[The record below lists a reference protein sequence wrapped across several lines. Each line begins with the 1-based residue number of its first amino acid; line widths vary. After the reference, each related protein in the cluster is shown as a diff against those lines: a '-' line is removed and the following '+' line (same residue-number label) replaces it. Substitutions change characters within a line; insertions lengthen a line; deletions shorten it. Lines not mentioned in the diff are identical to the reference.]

1 MKLGIPHTIQEI
13 ASAGAGIDLFQ
24 GIWPA
29 DPVRYLSFDSRTIA
43 HGSQTLFLALKT
55 ANRDGHDFIE
65 AAYQKGVRHFIT
77 EQPLP
82 YRDVNYVLVDNTLEF
97 VQRWAYQHRIRMEGI
112 PVIALTGS
120 NGKTTV
126 KEWAATLMEEDFS
139 IVKSP
144 MSYNSQLGVAISL
157 LQLRPGADIALI
169 EAGISEQGE
178 MASLAAMIQPEA
190 GVLTHMGDAHQ
201 AGFNSEAHKLSEKLL
216 LFQGANWVLTSDNQS
231 SVTTQHPDLPW
242 KLAGAHSSS
251 TVCISEVRETSAGWE
266 LTLPDGSLLQTSL
279 QGEANLENLILA
291 AALAAEAGVSWET
304 IARRAALLHPVEMRT
319 EIISDHPRV
328 TIISDSYNAD
338 AASVRNA
345 FQLLLRQ
352 KNRSRHLIVLTDLP
366 HQGDHQEEIQSQ
378 LLQEAID
385 LVGSD
390 RVFPI
395 GPVFQKIA
403 SIRSFRDVSELTS
416 QMSPSDWDDSVVLLK
431 GARSFALED
440 LIPWLQRKPNA
451 TFFRVDL
458 DKLSHNFRE
467 LKSLI
472 PGHTKIMAMVKA
484 ASYGSGTW
492 EIAQHLSMEGADY
505 LAVAYSSE
513 GIELREAGIELPI
526 MVMNPDPQTL
536 ASLVTYDLEPEI
548 SSFTLLDG
556 YLRASRLESGRGMRI
571 HLKLETGMARL
582 GFSEEDLAEL
592 GEKLLHYPD
601 LEVISVM
608 SHLAAADDL
617 NERAFSLKQIET
629 FTRMADALSAETG
642 IQPFRHI
649 LNTAG
654 VLHFPEHTMDMV
666 RFGIG
671 LYGID
676 PTPERM
682 AKGRLQEIGSL
693 HAFISALHHY
703 PPGTSIGYGRS
714 QITDR
719 ETIVATVPI
728 GYADG
733 IFRSLGNGQAS
744 FLVRGQ
750 LSPTIGRVCM
760 DMLMLDVTD
769 IEGVMA
775 GDEVVLFGEQDG
787 NVLSVEHLATAAGT
801 IPYEVLVR
809 ISPRVRRI
817 YDQESS

>member
-13 ASAGAGIDLFQ
+13 ASAGVGLDLFQ
-24 GIWPA
+24 GIWPS
-29 DPVRYLSFDSRTIA
+29 DPIRYLSFDSRTIA
-43 HGSQTLFLALKT
+43 HGNQTIFLALPT
-55 ANRDGHDFIE
+55 TNRDGHDFIE
-65 AAYQKGVRHFIT
+65 SAYQKGVRNFIT
-77 EQPLP
+77 ERKLP
-82 YRDVNYVLVDNTLEF
+82 YRDVNYVLVDNSLEF
-97 VQRWAYQHRIRMEGI
+97 VQRWAYHHRIRLAGI
-112 PVIALTGS
+112 PIIAITGS

-169 EAGISEQGE
+169 EAGISERGE
-178 MASLAAMIQPEA
+178 MASLAAMIQPDA

-201 AGFNSEAHKLSEKLL
+201 AGFESEEEKLSEKLL
-216 LFQGANWVLTSDNQS
+216 LFQGVDWIFTSDQQG
-231 SVTTQHPDLPW
+231 SVRELHPALPW
-242 KLAGAHSSS
+242 KLAG
-251 TVCISEVRETSAGWE
+251 TQNTSEVFIQEANDTGEGWNLSLPNGSI
-266 LTLPDGSLLQTSL
+266 LTTRL
-279 QGEANLENLILA
+279 QGAAHLENLILA
-291 AALAAEAGVSWET
+291 AAIAHESGVSWEI
-304 IARRAALLHPVEMRT
+304 IARRAALLGPVEMRT

-366 HQGDHQEEIQSQ
+366 HQGEAQEEIQAQ
-378 LLQEAID
+378 LLTEAIE
-385 LVGSD
+385 LVGKD
-390 RVFPI
+390 QVFPI

-403 SIRSFRDVSELTS
+403 PIPAYRDVRELR
-416 QMSPSDWDDSVVLLK
+416 QQVRPDDWDDAVVLLK

-451 TFFRVDL
+451 TYFRVDL
-458 DKLSHNFRE
+458 NKLSHNFRE
-467 LKSLI
+467 IKSLI
-472 PGHTKIMAMVKA
+472 PPHTKIMAMVKA

-492 EIAQHLSMEGADY
+492 EIAQHLAMEGVDY
-505 LAVAYSSE
+505 LAVAYTSE

-526 MVMNPDPQTL
+526 MVMNPDPQSL

-548 SSFTLLDG
+548 SSFSLLDG
-556 YLRASRLESGRGMRI
+556 YLRASKLESGHRNRI

-582 GFSEEDLAEL
+582 GFAEEDLQEL
-592 GEKLLHYPD
+592 GDKLLHYPD

-617 NERAFSLKQIET
+617 NEQEFSLEQIQT
-629 FTRMADALSAETG
+629 FGRMANKLTSHTG

-654 VLHFPEHTMDMV
+654 VLHYPEHTMDMV

-676 PTPERM
+676 PTPDRR
-682 AKGRLQEIGSL
+682 AGDRLQEIGSL

-714 QITDR
+714 QITER
-719 ETIVATVPI
+719 ETVVATVPI

-733 IFRSLGNGQAS
+733 IFRSLGNGNTS

-750 LSPTIGRVCM
+750 LVPTIGRICM

-769 IEGVMA
+769 IPEVRA
-775 GDEVVLFGEQDG
+775 GDEVVLFGEQEG
-787 NVLSVEHLATAAGT
+787 QTLSVTSLATAAQT